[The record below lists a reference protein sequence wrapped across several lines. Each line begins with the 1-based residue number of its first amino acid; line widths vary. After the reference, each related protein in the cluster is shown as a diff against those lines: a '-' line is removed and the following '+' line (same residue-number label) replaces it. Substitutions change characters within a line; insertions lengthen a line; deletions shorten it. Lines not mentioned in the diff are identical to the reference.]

1 MSTHPPAPPRSP
13 GEAVEHTVAMHSD
26 PRFQDLRRRL
36 ATFVLPMSIAFFAWY
51 LLYVLMSAYMRDAMS
66 TVLFGRVNLALVL
79 GLLQFASTFGIAVL
93 YSRFAARRLDPL
105 AAQLRGELDDDGDGD
120 KEVRA

>member
-1 MSTHPPAPPRSP
+1 MSTQPPAPPRSP
-13 GEAVEHTVAMHSD
+13 GAAVEHTVAMHSD
-26 PRFQDLRRRL
+26 PRFRDLRRRL
-36 ATFVLPMSIAFFAWY
+36 ATFVLPMSVAFFAWY

-105 AAQLRGELDDDGDGD
+105 AGQLRGELDGDEG
-120 KEVRA
+120 VRA